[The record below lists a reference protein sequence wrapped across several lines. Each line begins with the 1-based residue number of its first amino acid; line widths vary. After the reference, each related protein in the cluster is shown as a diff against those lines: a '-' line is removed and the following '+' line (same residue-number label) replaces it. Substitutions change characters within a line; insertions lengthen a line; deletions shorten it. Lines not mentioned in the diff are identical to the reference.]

1 MTMDDIVSS
10 SSPSSR
16 HEKKDGTAMSA
27 RRAKQSVVKY
37 KKAPEAPK
45 NPKTAFFFFSM
56 HMHEE
61 KKKGNSGV
69 LDISKKIPD
78 AAKQISTAWKALSPE
93 EKKKWEEKAEK
104 DKLRYKVEK
113 SIFSGQLTVVKGEKR
128 ARKDSEAPKRP
139 MSAFLDFSKTL
150 RSQAIKDNP
159 HVTDNKEIS
168 KILGSMWRNATD
180 EEKRLFVEKELLLR
194 DQYNEETRVYKTDKK
209 DQQVAERNSRVAK
222 VMDAIENGTS
232 DQLIQSAE
240 ESIRLSKASQ
250 ENDVTAHE
258 RRSNDRVDHS
268 YAAARCQRHIRSEES
283 FADHYQLHNIA
294 DRSYGE
300 RYYSNEDNIVPLFRC
315 ATSYVPQYQNIS
327 SRAFPSEY
335 SQGSQR
341 LPDDH
346 RQSYYDTANYSEQRR
361 HHLMEQNTSAHPP
374 HLRGVQNH
382 FLVVPSYNI
391 IRMGGDVSS
400 IWQCPTNATAPNS
413 SQPIIFSPL
422 PNERNIPG
430 GNHRL

>member
-1 MTMDDIVSS
+1 
-10 SSPSSR
+10 
-16 HEKKDGTAMSA
+16 
-27 RRAKQSVVKY
+27 
-37 KKAPEAPK
+37 
-45 NPKTAFFFFSM
+45 
-56 HMHEE
+56 
-61 KKKGNSGV
+61 
-69 LDISKKIPD
+69 
-78 AAKQISTAWKALSPE
+78 
-93 EKKKWEEKAEK
+93 
-104 DKLRYKVEK
+104 
-113 SIFSGQLTVVKGEKR
+113 
-128 ARKDSEAPKRP
+128 
-139 MSAFLDFSKTL
+139 
-150 RSQAIKDNP
+150 
-159 HVTDNKEIS
+159 
-168 KILGSMWRNATD
+168 MWRNATD
-180 EEKRLFVEKELLLR
+180 EEKRLFVDKELLLR
-194 DQYNEETRVYKTDKK
+194 DQYNEKTRVYKKEKK
-209 DQQVAERNSRVAK
+209 DQQVAERNNRVAK

-315 ATSYVPQYQNIS
+315 ATSYVPQYQDIS
-327 SRAFPSEY
+327 SRAFTSEY

-346 RQSYYDTANYSEQRR
+346 RQSYYDAANYSQQRC
-361 HHLMEQNTSAHPP
+361 HHLMEQNTGVHPAHF
-374 HLRGVQNH
+374 RGVQNH
-382 FLVVPSYNI
+382 FFLVPSYNTEWT
-391 IRMGGDVSS
+391 GNGDASNS
-400 IWQCPTNATAPNS
+400 WQYHSNATARNS

-430 GNHRL
+430 KI

>member
-1 MTMDDIVSS
+1 MEAPVVSNITLTAGCVNS
-10 SSPSSR
+10 YSPTSQTNQNGG
-16 HEKKDGTAMSA
+16 KKTV
-27 RRAKQSVVKY
+27 RAKRTKQSVVKY

-45 NPKTAFFFFSM
+45 NPKTAFFLFSM
-56 HMHEE
+56 HMHGE
-61 KKKGNSGV
+61 KKQGTNQGQI
-69 LDISKKIPD
+69 ISNKVPD
-78 AAKQISTAWKALSPE
+78 ASKQISAAWKALSPE
-93 EKKKWEEKAEK
+93 ERNKWDEKAEK
-104 DKLRYKVEK
+104 EKLRYQVEK
-113 SIFSGQLTVVKGEKR
+113 SIYFGPLTVVKGEKR

-159 HVTDNKEIS
+159 HVKDNKEIS

-180 EEKRLFVEKELLLR
+180 EEKKPFLDKELVVR
-194 DQYNEETRVYKTDKK
+194 RQYNEEIRAYKTEKK
-209 DQQVAERNSRVAK
+209 DQQTAERNNREAK
-222 VMDAIENGTS
+222 VMDAIENGTC
-232 DQLIQSAE
+232 DQLMQAAE
-240 ESIRLSKASQ
+240 ESRRLCEAPQ
-250 ENDVTAHE
+250 VNDVTADE
-258 RRSNDRVDHS
+258 PRSNDRVDHF
-268 YAAARCQRHIRSEES
+268 YAAAQYQSRIRSEES
-283 FADHYQLHNIA
+283 FASHYHLHNT
-294 DRSYGE
+294 
-300 RYYSNEDNIVPLFRC
+300 VPVFHC
-315 ATSYVPQYQNIS
+315 VTSYAPQYQNIS
-327 SRAFPSEY
+327 SMPFTSEHF
-335 SQGSQR
+335 QGGQR